1 MKQILEYV
9 SRKAGKIRTALPEA
23 WTADRSTH
31 ARCYSTSI
39 HPNRIETM
47 KSAAVFLAL
56 VATASAFNA
65 PMMATRAVGKGAPA
79 LEVCHWSDDGNA
91 RHVPWKGTAGRS

>member
-9 SRKAGKIRTALPEA
+9 SRKAGKISTALPEEA
-23 WTADRSTH
+23 ADRSTH

-39 HPNRIETM
+39 HPKNKIETM

-79 LEVCHWSDDGNA
+79 VEVCLVG
-91 RHVPWKGTAGRS
+91 

>member
-1 MKQILEYV
+1 
-9 SRKAGKIRTALPEA
+9 
-23 WTADRSTH
+23 
-31 ARCYSTSI
+31 
-39 HPNRIETM
+39 M

-79 LEVCHWSDDGNA
+79 LEVCLV
-91 RHVPWKGTAGRS
+91 R

>member
-9 SRKAGKIRTALPEA
+9 SRKAGKISTALPEGGR
-23 WTADRSTH
+23 RSINP
-31 ARCYSTSI
+31 RSLLLYVNTSQ
-39 HPNRIETM
+39 NKIETM

-65 PMMATRAVGKGAPA
+65 PMMATRAVGKSAPA
-79 LEVCHWSDDGNA
+79 LEVCLLG
-91 RHVPWKGTAGRS
+91 